1 MLPKNEEPEMRQNRL
16 NRLHGAAIGAAGLLL
31 GLTLTCLSV
40 APAAAQQGTINP
52 EQACRD
58 DAFRLCND
66 FIPDRNKVGACLRSK
81 ARALS
86 RDCRTVIGGGGG
98 THRAKQRRHR
108 RHH

>member
-1 MLPKNEEPEMRQNRL
+1 MRQNRL
-16 NRLHGAAIGAAGLLL
+16 NRLRLAAIGPVGLLL
-31 GLTLTCLSV
+31 GLTLTCLAP

-58 DAFRLCND
+58 DAFRLCNE
-66 FIPDRNKVGACLRSK
+66 FIPDRDKVGACLRRK

>member
-1 MLPKNEEPEMRQNRL
+1 MRQNRL
-16 NRLHGAAIGAAGLLL
+16 NRLHVTAIAMAGLLL
-31 GLTLTCLSV
+31 GLTLTFLAP
-40 APAAAQQGTINP
+40 APAAAQGTINP

-81 ARALS
+81 VRALS

>member
-1 MLPKNEEPEMRQNRL
+1 MRQNRL
-16 NRLHGAAIGAAGLLL
+16 NRLHGAAIGTAGLLL
-31 GLTLTCLSV
+31 GLTLTCLAV

-58 DAFRLCND
+58 DAFRLCGN
-66 FIPDRNKVGACLRSK
+66 FIPDRDKVGACLRSK
-81 ARALS
+81 VRALS
-86 RDCRTVIGGGGG
+86 RDCRTVIGGGG

>member
-1 MLPKNEEPEMRQNRL
+1 MRQNRL
-16 NRLHGAAIGAAGLLL
+16 NRLHGAAIGTAGLLL
-31 GLTLTCLSV
+31 GLTLTCLAP

-58 DAFRLCND
+58 DAFRLCNE
-66 FIPDRNKVGACLRSK
+66 FIPDRDKVGACLRRK

-86 RDCRTVIGGGGG
+86 RDCRTVIGAGGG
-98 THRAKQRRHR
+98 TSRKVKHRRHR

>member
-1 MLPKNEEPEMRQNRL
+1 MRQNRL
-16 NRLHGAAIGAAGLLL
+16 NRLHVTAIATAGLLL
-31 GLTLTCLSV
+31 GLTLTFLAP
-40 APAAAQQGTINP
+40 APAAAQGTINP

-66 FIPDRNKVGACLRSK
+66 YIPDRNKVGACLRSK

>member
-1 MLPKNEEPEMRQNRL
+1 MRQNRL
-16 NRLHGAAIGAAGLLL
+16 NRLRLAAIGPAGLLL
-31 GLTLTCLSV
+31 GLTLTCLAP
-40 APAAAQQGTINP
+40 APAAAQQATINP

-58 DAFRLCND
+58 DAFRLCGD

-81 ARALS
+81 VRALS
-86 RDCRTVIGGGGG
+86 RDCRTVIGGGG

>member
-1 MLPKNEEPEMRQNRL
+1 MRQNRL
-16 NRLHGAAIGAAGLLL
+16 NRLHMTAIGTAGLLL
-31 GLTLTCLSV
+31 GLTLTFLAP
-40 APAAAQQGTINP
+40 APAAAQGTINP

-66 FIPDRNKVGACLRSK
+66 YIPDRNKVGACLRSK

-86 RDCRTVIGGGGG
+86 RDCRTVIGGG
-98 THRAKQRRHR
+98 THRTKQRRHR